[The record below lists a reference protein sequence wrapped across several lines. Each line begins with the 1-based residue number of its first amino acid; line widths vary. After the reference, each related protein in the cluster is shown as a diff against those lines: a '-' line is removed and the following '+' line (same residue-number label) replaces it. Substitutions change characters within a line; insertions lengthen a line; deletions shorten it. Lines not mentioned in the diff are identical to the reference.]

1 MEQVSSKG
9 REYLKEMPKEQWQG
23 TAWIENPSLPPRFGI
38 VTTNMSKSANSMLE
52 KERNGSWL
60 DCIDQILSIMLERIC
75 ALRQKHRDRSGVV
88 DEMRGILERRWNNCA
103 DFQVWEL
110 LENGGIFRVC
120 RNSRGSTEP
129 ERSYVLN
136 IREQTCE
143 CGKWQDHEVPCID
156 AIAYYKMIEK
166 QTLQY
171 IIDNHRTAD
180 YVINHIAKEFE
191 YGLDIASALKELQPA
206 DKTSWEPKL
215 KYSTATDA
223 DQKEAENRQ
232 HTMMYQSQLN
242 AYIKR
247 SEMYTAN
254 LVKAYALLWERCS
267 QGLKNKIESRR
278 DYAKIMNDPIALLKA
293 IREHALN
300 FQDDKFCMTIII
312 EALLTLVHTKQ
323 KEGESLQDY
332 TRRFRIALEI

>member
-1 MEQVSSKG
+1 MSGRGNQNRRYNKG
-9 REYLKEMPKEQWQG
+9 H
-23 TAWIENPSLPPRFGI
+23 
-38 VTTNMSKSANSMLE
+38 
-52 KERNGSWL
+52 RNGK
-60 DCIDQILSIMLERIC
+60 DG
-75 ALRQKHRDRSGVV
+75 KHHGRGPSNNKRDHKKKTIEDYVFY
-88 DEMRGILERRWNNCA
+88 L
-103 DFQVWEL
+103 
-110 LENGGIFRVC
+110 
-120 RNSRGSTEP
+120 GS
-129 ERSYVLN
+129 
-136 IREQTCE
+136 
-143 CGKWQDHEVPCID
+143 
-156 AIAYYKMIEK
+156 AK
-166 QTLQY
+166 QASDY
-171 IIDNHRTAD
+171 ERTAD

-278 DYAKIMNDPIALLKA
+278 DYSKIMNDPIALLKA

-332 TRRFRIALEI
+332 TRRFRIALEVYKSHTSGDDQAGPSNLRKYISGLTGYDKKDLKIVTEMSGKANDLLMATLYLMNADQSKYGGVLKGLYTQNALGNNQFPKTITEANNVLSRYTRQL